1 MLIQPKH
8 RIRVFGKKSLA
19 AMFLLTAPCTLH
31 AQGSWQPANSS
42 PQYNI
47 TALYF
52 GDTFYLAGVSNQK
65 NYEIYRSIDKGANW
79 SKTFSA
85 TGLTSVI
92 IYDFAVTP
100 KPIPTP
106 SGWTPTFYAATS
118 LGLFQSGNDGRTW
131 SSMKWPT
138 NSAGVVQALRSIRFI
153 SSFNDAPMRSSH
165 TLVVAGPTG
174 VWRMDTGKMNSPA
187 DLNVMI
193 DNAVF
198 GMIRPDYTFTAGT
211 QNGVFRY
218 STASDTW
225 KSFNTGL
232 TNLNV
237 IDLIRMDNGVLFAA
251 TPGGVFRSDNDG
263 KLWVSISG
271 KKNVQALAC
280 YGQVLLLGCTD
291 GVFRSYQGSISTDFS
306 PMNTGLS
313 QQNIISLD
321 INNTNFLFAG
331 TSQGIYKYIP
341 ALSSPGVTILDA
353 SNLESYSATLNGSVN
368 PKGWPTT
375 YFFEYG
381 SGTQL
386 TNRTPE
392 ASAGTGT
399 ADVKAEAKVTDLL
412 PDSTYSFE
420 MVAWNGIDT
429 VRSSTKTFR
438 TLLPPPVLI
447 SPADDTLNQPLA
459 PYFSWSQ
466 VRNAASYLLEVSQNI
481 AFNDFIV
488 RASLVNNHYYGLY
501 LSSRTRYFWR
511 VSSVSTDGQHSN
523 PSPASTFYTKS
534 TIGMVKFDFDD
545 GMAQGWSMEGPFDE
559 RGDAS
564 AHSNFSFFQSDET
577 NYPNPPGKDLLNDEK
592 MSIGV
597 GTPGGH
603 GIIKPGSDW
612 WVLRLASP
620 DLTNAKDWQ
629 NVKGFSVQIAEC
641 LAGMNTTIQ
650 ASLSANVFDNDRSEQ
665 YSLSTGTSVILNHDI
680 LGDSLAVWNRLSTSW
695 VAMPTFP
702 GNYTLRGIAVSLMGE
717 MKGSFPAGAVYLDE
731 ITAMGNPEIAI
742 TPNVIKYGYVSVG
755 SFSDQ
760 IITIANKGTGDL
772 IISADTL
779 LGIDASQFSIFK
791 GGAPFT
797 LAPGEKHDMKV
808 RFTPDTKGEKSA
820 RLSISGNIPA
830 INVVPVE
837 LAGTGIIPA
846 VLTIEPI
853 TASEQM
859 AGAEFYVEVEVGDT
873 LQQVTN
879 LFAIDFTLNYDQ
891 SSFIKY
897 ISAEPGSFFGTDVT
911 FSSTSDEVDGKV
923 RISINRSASQ
933 PGVDGYGTVAR
944 IKLALSKD
952 IPDNSTIRLSMS
964 DVMAV
969 DTLARAMAPHPGEF
983 SMVVRS
989 GIMVWPGDT
998 NNNGYVDQ
1006 ADVLPIGLGWNSNG
1020 PARMGAASTWIGQ
1033 LTMPWHRSSATY
1045 ADANGDGVINQDD
1058 ISSISTN
1065 WHKGH
1070 DRTQRLANAASGLAK
1085 GQSVPSLVIV
1095 ILGNTNP
1102 GQNFIID
1109 IIAREVTGLF
1119 GLSYEL
1125 VYSPAKDFEIGSIS
1139 TGSYNFMGNDLLF
1152 LPVISTDAGIDSGRI
1167 CVGISRKLGQGTV
1180 SGTGLVTQINAHTSA
1195 SAESII
1201 SQSMFT
1207 LTNIHANDENGN
1219 PIQID
1224 SSGYRLISD
1233 AEIRSPGKPSA
1244 FALYENYPN
1253 PFNATTTIEYD
1264 LPIPEDVRMDL
1275 YDIDGRLIRTLKNER
1290 QSSGKYRVI
1299 WDGRNSKG
1307 VLQPSGVYL
1316 LSLRA
1321 GSFRVTKRLS
1331 LIK

>member
-1 MLIQPKH
+1 MRIQPKH
-8 RIRVFGKKSLA
+8 GIRVFWDKSLA
-19 AMFLLTAPCTLH
+19 ALFLLTVPFTLH

-42 PQYNI
+42 PQYKI

-52 GDTFYLAGVSNQK
+52 GETFYLAGVSNQK

-79 SKTFSA
+79 TKTFGA
-85 TGLTSVI
+85 TGTTTVT

-106 SGWTPTFYAATS
+106 SGWTPTYYAATS
-118 LGLFQSGNDGRTW
+118 LGLFQSGNDGRSW

-138 NSAGVVQALRSIRFI
+138 NSAGVVQELRSIRFI
-153 SSFNDAPMRSSH
+153 SSFNDAPLISRH

-174 VWRMDTGKMNSPA
+174 VWREDTGKMSSPA

-193 DNAVF
+193 DDAGF
-198 GMIRPDYTFTAGT
+198 GMIRPDYIFTAGT
-211 QNGVFRY
+211 KNGVFKY
-218 STASDTW
+218 STASSTW

-237 IDLIRMDNGVLFAA
+237 TDLIRMDNGVIFAA
-251 TPGGVFRSDNDG
+251 TLGGVFRSDNDG
-263 KLWVSISG
+263 KLWTSVSG

-280 YGQVLLLGCTD
+280 YGKVLLLGCTD
-291 GVFRSYQGSISTDFS
+291 GVFCSYQGSISTDFS
-306 PMNTGLS
+306 PMNIGLS

-321 INNTNFLFAG
+321 VNSTNFLFAG
-331 TSQGIYKYIP
+331 TNQGIYKYSP
-341 ALSSPGVTILDA
+341 AFSSPAVSILDA
-353 SNLESYSATLNGSVN
+353 SNLESYGATLNGSVN

-381 SGTQL
+381 LGRQL
-386 TNRTPE
+386 ASRTP
-392 ASAGTGT
+392 AISAGAGT
-399 ADVKAEAKVTDLL
+399 DAVKAEAIVTNLL

-429 VRSSTKTFR
+429 ARSSQKTFR
-438 TLLPPPVLI
+438 TLIPPPMLI

-466 VRNAASYLLEVSQNI
+466 VRNAASYILEVSQSST
-481 AFNDFIV
+481 FNDLLIQ
-488 RASLVNNHYYGLY
+488 ATLVNNHYYGLY
-501 LSSRTRYFWR
+501 LSSRTKYYWR
-511 VSSVSTDGQHSN
+511 VSSVSTDGRRSN
-523 PSPASTFYTKS
+523 PSPTSTFLVKS

-564 AHSNFSFFQSDET
+564 GHSNFSFFQSDET

-592 MSIGV
+592 MSIGM
-597 GTPGGH
+597 GSPGGH
-603 GIIKPGSDW
+603 GIIKPGSNW
-612 WVLRLASP
+612 WVLRLVSP
-620 DLTNAKDWQ
+620 DLTNSKDWQ

-641 LAGMNTTIQ
+641 LAGMNTIIQ
-650 ASLSANVFDNDRSEQ
+650 ASLSANVFDNDRQEQ
-665 YSLSTGTSVILNHDI
+665 YSLSSGTSVILNHDI

-695 VAMPTFP
+695 FTMPTFP
-702 GNYTLRGIAVSLMGE
+702 SNYTLRGIAVSLMGE

-742 TPNVIKYGYVSVG
+742 TPNMLKYGYVAVG

-760 IITIANKGTGDL
+760 IITIANKGAGDL
-772 IISADTL
+772 IISENKF
-779 LGIDASQFSIFK
+779 LGIDASQFSIIS
-791 GGAPFT
+791 GGDPFT
-797 LAPGEKHDMKV
+797 LAPGEKRDMRV
-808 RFTPDTKGEKSA
+808 RFSPDTKGEKSA
-820 RLSISGNIPA
+820 RLSLSGNVPA
-830 INVVPVE
+830 INIVPVE
-837 LAGTGIIPA
+837 LTGVGIIPA
-846 VLTIEPI
+846 ILTIKPN
-853 TASEQM
+853 TSSEQM
-859 AGAEFYVEVEVGDT
+859 AGAEFYVEVDVGDT
-873 LQQVTN
+873 LQPVTN

-897 ISAEPGSFFGTDVT
+897 ISAEPGNFFGTDLT
-911 FSSTSDEVDGKV
+911 FSSTRDEVAGKV

-933 PGVDGYGTVAR
+933 PGVDGIGTVAR
-944 IKLALSKD
+944 IKLALNKD
-952 IPDNSTIRLSMS
+952 IPDSSIIRLSVS

-969 DTLARAMAPHPGEF
+969 DTSAVAMAPHPGEF
-983 SMVVRS
+983 SVVVRS

-1020 PARMGAASTWIGQ
+1020 PVRTEASSTWIGQ
-1033 LTMPWHRSSATY
+1033 MTMPWHRRSATY

-1058 ISSISTN
+1058 MSSITTN
-1065 WHKGH
+1065 WHNGH
-1070 DRTQRLANAASGLAK
+1070 DKTQRLANAASGLAK
-1085 GQSVPSLVIV
+1085 NQSVPSLVIV
-1095 ILGNTNP
+1095 MLGDTNP
-1102 GQNFIID
+1102 GHNFIID
-1109 IIAREVTGLF
+1109 IIAREVPGLF

-1125 VYSPAKDFEIGSIS
+1125 VYSPAKDFEIGSVS

-1167 CVGISRKLGQGTV
+1167 CVGISRKSGQGSV
-1180 SGTGLVTQINAHTSA
+1180 SGTGLVTQINAHISA
-1195 SAESII
+1195 SAETTI

-1233 AEIRSPGKPSA
+1233 SEIRSPGKPSA

-1264 LPIPEDVRMDL
+1264 LPILEDVSMDL
-1275 YDIDGRLIRTLKNER
+1275 YDIDGRVIRTLKNER
-1290 QSSGKYRVI
+1290 QSPGKYRVV
-1299 WDGRNSKG
+1299 WDGKNSKG
-1307 VLQPSGVYL
+1307 ILQPSGIYI
-1316 LSLRA
+1316 LSFRA
-1321 GSFRVTKRLS
+1321 GSFRANKRIS